1 MSVAQFM
8 AGFFFFFFGVAL
20 GGILLFEAFAIWTK
34 GYPTISMITAQMV
47 QAQPQISVLVAF
59 VVGGFLTLLVA
70 HFTDVLAL
78 WKP

>member
-1 MSVAQFM
+1 MDVGQFM
-8 AGFFFFFFGVAL
+8 AGFFFFFVGLTIATIF
-20 GGILLFEAFAIWTK
+20 LFEAFAIWTK

-47 QAQPQISVLVAF
+47 QAEPQISVLVAF
-59 VVGGFLTLLVA
+59 VVGGFLALLVA